1 MGTAALKCR
10 REETNSQWGAPPGSN
25 AGKADALEPG
35 QGWSP
40 SQGSRSRG
48 QGLGKEE
55 AEAGRSS
62 RAPVQR
68 SGQAAG
74 RVRMRIRR
82 PDTAA
87 GEGEATAICD
97 AVSKL
102 PVSKRS
108 NVKISL
114 CETLGHHGW

>member
-1 MGTAALKCR
+1 MQKGRNKQPVAPPP
-10 REETNSQWGAPPGSN
+10 PPGSN

-48 QGLGKEE
+48 WGLGKEE
-55 AEAGRSS
+55 AEAGRRG
-62 RAPVQR
+62 RAPVQQ
-68 SGQAAG
+68 SGQAVG

-87 GEGEATAICD
+87 GEGGATAICD
-97 AVSKL
+97 VVSKL

-108 NVKISL
+108 NVQISL